1 VHGDDGSSLT
11 DTCSFTVTV
20 TDTQP
25 PVLAACPANITQ
37 AADPGVCTALVNYTA
52 PSATDN
58 CSAVTVVCAPAAGT
72 VFASGTTTVTCTATD
87 GSSLTDTC
95 SFTVTVTDTQPPVLA
110 ACPANITQAA
120 DPGVC
125 TALVNYTRPSA
136 TDNCSAVTVVCAPA
150 AGTVFASGTTTVTC
164 TATDASSLTDT
175 CSFTVTVT
183 DTQPPVLAAC
193 PANITQAAD
202 PGVCTAL
209 VNYTAPSA
217 TIIVQR

>member
-1 VHGDDGSSLT
+1 
-11 DTCSFTVTV
+11 VTV

-95 SFTVTVTDTQPPVLA
+95 SFTGDGDRYA
-110 ACPANITQAA
+110 AAGAGGL
-120 DPGVC
+120 PGQHHPSGRSGRVHG
-125 TALVNYTRPSA
+125 LVNYTAPSA

-164 TATDASSLTDT
+164 TATTG
-175 CSFTVTVT
+175 
-183 DTQPPVLAAC
+183 
-193 PANITQAAD
+193 PA
-202 PGVCTAL
+202 
-209 VNYTAPSA
+209 
-217 TIIVQR
+217 